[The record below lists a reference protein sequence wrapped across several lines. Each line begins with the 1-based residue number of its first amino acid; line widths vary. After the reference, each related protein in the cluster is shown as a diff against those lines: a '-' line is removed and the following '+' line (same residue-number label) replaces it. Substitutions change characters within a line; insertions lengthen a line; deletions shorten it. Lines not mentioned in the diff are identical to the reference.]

1 MTSNV
6 CENCKKEY
14 SNKYTLLRHKKSQ
27 VCLDKVII
35 DNFNCNF
42 CNKILSSKQRYL
54 YHITICDKN
63 PNPIKIEKKETKQ
76 EQKYKEL
83 ANEMKEISKKI
94 ETLNNPIQ
102 NININN
108 TLNQTNHNYGSIL
121 SLSKEVI
128 KETFDKNYT
137 LEDFFGSQKA
147 LADFT
152 NKHFLRGK
160 DNPLYLCTDKSRQK
174 FVYTDE
180 KQQETEDVN
189 AEIMIKLMS
198 KGFDKM
204 KQLYE
209 EETLIL
215 EKRLKQFL
223 QCDDNTNIIET
234 RSQIKILEDT
244 YKQLLT
250 IFKNG
255 DKYRIQLCKILP
267 SNLETRERID
277 QQLKIISND
286 DDFDCDAELEK
297 LKLDK
302 KNKKETE
309 EDSEEDSEEE
319 KQPEN
324 EPKYDKTA
332 RHIGGITYG
341 GLRMYKDHYVKTGK
355 KVYHP
360 KHIGNP
366 EFMKKFDE
374 FCENDE

>member
-198 KGFDKM
+198 KGFLKM
-204 KQLYE
+204 KQLYDE
-209 EETLIL
+209 ESTIL
-215 EKRLKQFL
+215 QKRLKQFL
-223 QCDDNTNIIET
+223 ENDDNTNIIET
-234 RSQIKILEDT
+234 RGQIKILEDT

-255 DKYRIQLCKILP
+255 DKYRIQLSKILP
-267 SNLETRERID
+267 SNIETRVMIDSRIKLLSSED
-277 QQLKIISND
+277 E
-286 DDFDCDAELEK
+286 FDHEAELEK
-297 LKLDK
+297 LNQ
-302 KNKKETE
+302 NKKDENYE
-309 EDSEEDSEEE
+309 ED

>member
-1 MTSNV
+1 MSLCNI
-6 CENCKKEY
+6 CKNIY
-14 SNKYTLLRHKKSQ
+14 SNKYNLLRHQETTCKKIKKEVIHQ
-27 VCLDKVII
+27 CDK
-35 DNFNCNF
+35 
-42 CNKILSSKQRYL
+42 CNKILSSKQSL
-54 YHITICDKN
+54 SLHLNNCKKN
-63 PNPIKIEKKETKQ
+63 NNIEDI
-76 EQKYKEL
+76 
-83 ANEMKEISKKI
+83 NKKI
-94 ETLNNPIQ
+94 EEMSNKIKTLQNNPVQQTIT
-102 NININN
+102 INN
-108 TLNQTNHNYGSIL
+108 NTDNSTKTLNQTHNYSSIL

-180 KQQETEDVN
+180 QQQETEDIN

-198 KGFDKM
+198 KGFIKM
-204 KQLYE
+204 KQLYDKE
-209 EETLIL
+209 ATIL
-215 EKRLKQFL
+215 ERRLKQFL
-223 QCDDNTNIIET
+223 DSDDNTNIIET
-234 RSQIKILEDT
+234 QSQIKTLEDT

-255 DKYRIQLCKILP
+255 DKYRIQLSKILP
-267 SNLETRERID
+267 SNVETRIMND
-277 QQLKIISND
+277 QHVKMLSSDNEVD
-286 DDFDCDAELEK
+286 YEAELEK
-297 LKLDK
+297 L
-302 KNKKETE
+302 NHKKEV
-309 EDSEEDSEEE
+309 
-319 KQPEN
+319 KEN
-324 EPKYDKTA
+324 MTMKESKPLEEPKYDKTA

-355 KVYHP
+355 KIYHP
-360 KHIGNP
+360 KHIGYP